1 MNLVLRKWGVILA
14 EGLIAILAGG
24 MIAINI
30 FNSWS
35 VMVYFGLF
43 IFINAIL
50 MLSSGTRWSL
60 ILQGVAGI
68 LVSLLLIL
76 VLGLAEWNTPLNEI
90 RLGYLSTYIGFWAI
104 TSGFFQVITAL
115 YLRMPL
121 QKAWMYGTAGLLT
134 LGFGLVKLALPAS
147 NLIFLAVY
155 AIIYGVLL
163 VIFALKLRGWLRSTQ
178 TAVEVSA
185 EESTVTEGS
194 AADSSTPREAPV
206 QSLADTRQELS
217 RWWAFL
223 IRGLLA
229 LTFAIG
235 SSLIMGFQTSVA
247 GVFILFSLFL
257 LLSGIFGILAVSSW
271 TYKLTGVAGIIA
283 GTFIFFMTVAILL
296 SLDMFWSE
304 DLTVR
309 ILRYI
314 SVWAILAGLLEGVT
328 AIWLRKRFHG
338 EWLMAASGGITLILG
353 GALLAIPTLG
363 VIPLMVYAF
372 LYAALQIALGFRLAS
387 WTKRHPLPADAVN

>member
-1 MNLVLRKWGVILA
+1 MNLVLRTWGVILI
-14 EGLIAILAGG
+14 EGLIAILAGAL
-24 MIAINI
+24 IAISI

-50 MLSSGTRWSL
+50 MLNSGTRWSL

-76 VLGLAEWNTPLNEI
+76 VLGLADWNTPLNEI
-90 RLGYLSTYIGFWAI
+90 RLGHLSTYIAFWAI
-104 TSGFFQVITAL
+104 AGGLFQVFTAL

-121 QKAWMYGTAGLLT
+121 RKAWPYGTAGLLT
-134 LGFGLVKLALPAS
+134 LGFGLVKLAVPAS

-155 AIIYGVLL
+155 AILYGVLL
-163 VIFALKLRGWLRSTQ
+163 VMFALMLRAWLRSARI
-178 TAVEVSA
+178 AVEATPEVATVA
-185 EESTVTEGS
+185 EGAPADISSPTVI
-194 AADSSTPREAPV
+194 PV
-206 QSLADTRQELS
+206 RPVAEPRQEVS

-229 LTFAIG
+229 LFFAIG

-247 GVFILFSLFL
+247 GIFLLFSLFL
-257 LLSGIFGILAVSSW
+257 LLSGLFEILAVSSW
-271 TYKLTGVAGIIA
+271 THKLSGVAGIIA

-304 DLTVR
+304 DLTAR

-314 SVWAILAGLLEGVT
+314 SVWAVLAGLLEIVT
-328 AIWLRKRFHG
+328 SILLRKRFRG
-338 EWLMAASGGITLILG
+338 DWLLAASGGITVILG
-353 GALLAIPTLG
+353 GALLAVPTLG
-363 VIPLMVYAF
+363 IIPLMVYAF
-372 LYAALQIALGFRLAS
+372 LYASLQIALGFRLAT
-387 WTKRHPLPADAVN
+387 WAKRHPLPV